1 VKRNTL
7 ILLILI
13 FSFSVTFISAANVD
27 GEKLKVEEKEKIERT
42 LHFQDLSRS
51 KEVLVD
57 NIFGSITVEGF
68 DGEEVQLI
76 AHKTIKAR
84 NKEKIQKAHEE
95 VKLDIREEGNTIDL
109 YVDGPFRERDEE
121 GRHRGRWDPGYR
133 VYYEFEIK
141 VPRQTNLS
149 LKTATD
155 GKIRVENVEGEFD
168 VRHANGRIDL
178 IEVAGSGH
186 AHTANGDVRV
196 IFSKNPESDCTFKTV
211 NGDVT
216 VSFQKNL
223 SADFRLKTF
232 HGVGYSDFP
241 ITYLPS
247 RAAKKG
253 REDGKFVYKSD
264 RSVGVRVNRGGPEIL
279 MDTLN
284 GDLLIKK
291 DN

>member
-1 VKRNTL
+1 MKKH
-7 ILLILI
+7 IYLLIFLTFA
-13 FSFSVTFISAANVD
+13 FSATFARSLTPG
-27 GEKLKVEEKEKIERT
+27 GEKLNLEEKEKIERT
-42 LHFQDLSRS
+42 LHFQDISQA
-51 KEVLVD
+51 KELRVD

-68 DGEEVQLI
+68 SGQEVQLVVL
-76 AHKTIKAR
+76 KTIRAQ
-84 NKEKIQKAHEE
+84 NKEKILKAREE
-95 VKLDIREEGNTIDL
+95 VKLDIREENNTIDL
-109 YVDGPFRERDEE
+109 YVDGPFRDRDEE
-121 GRHRGRWDPGYR
+121 GRQRSRYDSGYR
-133 VYYEFEIK
+133 VHYDFQIK
-141 VPRQTNLS
+141 VPYKTNLS

-155 GKIRVENVEGEFD
+155 GKVRVENVEGEFD
-168 VRHANGRIDL
+168 IRHANGEIDL
-178 IEVAGSGH
+178 IEVAGSGN

-196 IFSKNPESDCTFKTV
+196 IFSKNPASDCSFKTV

-232 HGVGYSDFP
+232 HGDGYSDFP

-264 RSVGVRVNRGGPEIL
+264 RFVGIRIDRGGPEIL

-284 GDLLIKK
+284 GDLLIQKR
-291 DN
+291 

>member
-1 VKRNTL
+1 MKRHTL

-13 FSFSVTFISAANVD
+13 FAFSVTSVSSKNAD
-27 GEKLKVEEKEKIERT
+27 REKLKVEEKEQIERT
-42 LHFQDLSRS
+42 LHFQDLSRP

-57 NIFGSITVEGF
+57 NIFGSISVEGF
-68 DGEEVQLI
+68 NGQDVQLVV
-76 AHKTIKAR
+76 HKTIKAR
-84 NKEKIQKAHEE
+84 NKEKILKAREE
-95 VKLDIREEGNTIDL
+95 VKLDIKEENNTIDL
-109 YVDGPFRERDEE
+109 YVDGPFRDRDEE

-133 VYYEFEIK
+133 VHYDFRIK
-141 VPRQTNLS
+141 VPRQTNLF

-168 VRHANGRIDL
+168 IRHANGRIDL
-178 IEVAGSGH
+178 IEVAGSGN
-186 AHTANGDVRV
+186 ANTANGDVRV
-196 IFSKNPESDCTFKTV
+196 IFSKNPESDCSFKTV

-232 HGVGYSDFP
+232 HGDGYSDFP

-264 RSVGVRVNRGGPEIL
+264 RSVGIRVDRGGPEIL

-284 GDLLIKK
+284 GDLLIQKR
-291 DN
+291 

>member
-1 VKRNTL
+1 MKRHTL

-13 FSFSVTFISAANVD
+13 FAFSATSVSSKNAD
-27 GEKLKVEEKEKIERT
+27 REKLKVEEKEKIERT

-68 DGEEVQLI
+68 DGQDVQLVV
-76 AHKTIKAR
+76 HKTIKAR
-84 NKEKIQKAHEE
+84 NKEKILKAREE
-95 VKLDIREEGNTIDL
+95 VKLDIKEESNTIDL
-109 YVDGPFRERDEE
+109 YVDGPFRDRDEE
-121 GRHRGRWDPGYR
+121 GRHRGRWNPGYR
-133 VYYEFEIK
+133 VHYDFKIK
-141 VPRQTNLS
+141 VPRHTNLS
-149 LKTATD
+149 LKTATE

-168 VRHANGRIDL
+168 IRHANGEINL
-178 IEVAGSGH
+178 IEVAGAGN
-186 AHTANGDVRV
+186 AHTANGDVQV
-196 IFSKNPESDCTFKTV
+196 IFSKNPESDCSFKTV
-211 NGDVT
+211 NGDVS

-232 HGVGYSDFP
+232 HGDGYSDFP

-264 RSVGVRVNRGGPEIL
+264 RSVGVRIDRGGPEIL

-284 GDLLIKK
+284 GDLLIQKR
-291 DN
+291 

>member
-1 VKRNTL
+1 M
-7 ILLILI
+7 ILLTFA
-13 FSFSVTFISAANVD
+13 FSINIASSGIPD
-27 GEKLKVEEKEKIERT
+27 WEKLKVEEKEKIERT
-42 LHFQDLSRS
+42 LRFQDLSQS
-51 KEVLVD
+51 KEVWVD

-68 DGEEVQLI
+68 DGQAVELVVY
-76 AHKTIKAR
+76 KTIKAR
-84 NKEKIQKAHEE
+84 NKEKIQKAREE
-95 VKLDIREEGNTIDL
+95 VKLDIKEESNTIDL
-109 YVDGPFRERDEE
+109 YVDGPFRDRDEG

-133 VYYEFEIK
+133 VHYDFAIK

-168 VRHANGRIDL
+168 IRHANGEIDL
-178 IEVAGSGH
+178 IEVAGSGS

-196 IFSKNPESDCTFKTV
+196 TFSKNPASDCSFKTV
-211 NGDVT
+211 NGDVKA
-216 VSFQKNL
+216 SFPENL

-232 HGVGYSDFP
+232 HGDGYSDFP

-247 RAAKKG
+247 RPAQKS

-264 RSVGVRVNRGGPEIL
+264 RSVGVRIDKGGPEIL

-284 GDLLIKK
+284 GDLLIQKR
-291 DN
+291 